1 MSAPIDPQN
10 DDIHPLARPF
20 LFLDKPIVRQ
30 APLYVFGA
38 LAALMLFV
46 EFLIPRHAVGKYEE
60 VFGFYEI
67 EGFFGFCLAVL
78 SGWPLRWLL
87 ARDPD
92 YYTTPEERAALEAER
107 ELKAAGGAND

>member
-1 MSAPIDPQN
+1 MSAPIDPKN
-10 DDIHPLARPF
+10 DTIHPFAKPF
-20 LFLDKPIVRQ
+20 LFLDHPTTRK

-38 LAALMLFV
+38 LAVALLVLEFFV
-46 EFLIPRHAVGKYEE
+46 PRHAGGKYEE

-87 ARDPD
+87 GRDAD
-92 YYTTPEERAALEAER
+92 YYATDEEIAER
-107 ELKAAGGAND
+107 DGIDQSNAKGGEND